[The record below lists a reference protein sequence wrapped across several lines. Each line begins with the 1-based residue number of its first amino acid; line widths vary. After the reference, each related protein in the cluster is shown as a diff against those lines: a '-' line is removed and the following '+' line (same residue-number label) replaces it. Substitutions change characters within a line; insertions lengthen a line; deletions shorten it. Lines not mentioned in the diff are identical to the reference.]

1 MTVTTKLLALPATL
15 LCAGACAAAPDAIDP
30 AKLSEK
36 DVTLQEVPSGKPQ
49 GKAFLAA
56 TIINAPMARLCGII
70 QDYAGY
76 PGFMPSVSH
85 TALSKSASGSPLVD
99 MTLKLPLGKVK
110 KYRLEMTPKVSPQ
123 QCRLAWDMVPN
134 AALKNEE
141 TIAGTDGF
149 WQLAPV
155 AGDSG
160 KTVVQYYV
168 YTDPGPVPMGAGW
181 IVDSMSK
188 DSLPKTLEAL
198 RARALR

>member
-1 MTVTTKLLALPATL
+1 MKTTSLLALPAAL
-15 LCAGACAAAPDAIDP
+15 LCLNVCAADAIDP
-30 AKLSEK
+30 ARLSDKE
-36 DVTLQEVPSGKPQ
+36 VALQEVASKKAQ

-56 TIINAPMARLCGII
+56 TIIQAPMAKLCGIV

-85 TALSKSASGSPLVD
+85 TALSKAANGNALVD

-110 KYRLEMTPKVSPQ
+110 KYRLEMTPKVSAQ
-123 QCRLAWDMVPN
+123 QCRLAWDMVPS
-134 AALKNEE
+134 AGLKPEE
-141 TIAGTDGF
+141 TIADTEGY
-149 WQLAPV
+149 WQLSPV
-155 AGDSG
+155 SGDGG

-168 YTDPGPVPMGAGW
+168 YTDPGPVPLGAGW